1 VSSALAVVGRRRRIH
16 PGFVLAAL
24 DLVGL
29 GIAGYL
35 SVVALR
41 GDLPAC
47 GPLKGCEE
55 VALSEYSRVG
65 GIPVA
70 VFGVVLSIS
79 LFLLAIAWIRW
90 GRIELLA
97 AHYGL
102 SLLGV
107 VFEIYFTYLEL
118 FVIHAVCVW
127 CASYGLSLVARF
139 AVALFVW
146 RRRLGYVPA

>member
-1 VSSALAVVGRRRRIH
+1 VTPARAVVGRFRRIH
-16 PGFVLAAL
+16 PGFILATL

-29 GIAGYL
+29 AIAGYL
-35 SVVALR
+35 SAVELR
-41 GDLPAC
+41 GDLPSC
-47 GPLKGCEE
+47 GPLQGCEQ
-55 VALSEYSRVG
+55 VALSEYSRIG

-79 LFLLAIAWIRW
+79 LFLLAIAWIRS
-90 GRIELLA
+90 GRVELLA

-107 VFEIYFTYLEL
+107 VFEVYFTYLEI
-118 FVIHAVCVW
+118 FVIGAVCVW
-127 CASYGLSLVARF
+127 CASYGISLVARF

-146 RRRLGYVPA
+146 RRRVGYVPA